1 MTVYLFG
8 EFCNGYTQYPDDES
22 SKVFQKLLSVVKAN
36 TQIVIRRDGNLMYY
50 AYIRKLSERQ
60 YCGMCI
66 VEAGRYYTNVNRL
79 FPVFEECIE
88 QMAYRGRIIHFDS
101 NGNLATQVNK
111 LYQQAQ
117 DVFFACSCLS
127 SSLRGI
133 VQLLQQLPPVNYSV
147 SPYSV
152 NYCSSDDKPDAIA
165 YSSYTFGTTV
175 VLKDKDYNTVQYNS
189 YRSVLGRLSACN
201 QSLTAEN
208 ARLQKEKRQIL
219 RQKKQI
225 KTVIFLALIVAFC
238 AWWIVGLC
246 GRIDSVRK
254 SLDYSDDMIS
264 ALKDSIMLKANSLL
278 NMQAKVDS
286 MYGEILCLNE
296 NIDAERARRERVDS
310 NFCSFKESVSSS
322 FPILVTN
329 IEIANIYKDGRIE
342 TGYGYSIESSRSM
355 FLCPKITYTGIRT
368 GEDITLYYKLYDEY
382 GELFRVNSAPEGY
395 SMGGKTY
402 VYSGSGNTYAF
413 LGIGVEDKGHWR
425 KGKYKCEIWYA
436 DKCLMSK
443 TFIIN

>member
-111 LYQQAQ
+111 LYMQSE
-117 DVFFACSCLS
+117 DVFLVRSGLS
-127 SSLRGI
+127 NSLRGI
-133 VQLLQQLPPVNYSV
+133 VQMVRQLPPVNYSV
-147 SPYSV
+147 SPASV

-189 YRSVLGRLSACN
+189 YRSVLGRLKK
-201 QSLTAEN
+201 EN
-208 ARLQKEKRQIL
+208 TLLKTRNKDLQEEIVSHRGQVFRVWIY
-219 RQKKQI
+219 RI
-225 KTVIFLALIVAFC
+225 VIIVLLV
-238 AWWIVGLC
+238 I
-246 GRIDSVRK
+246 I
-254 SLDYSDDMIS
+254 
-264 ALKDSIMLKANSLL
+264 SLL
-278 NMQAKVDS
+278 SYVVYDNPTLKIKIQ
-286 MYGEILCLNE
+286 
-296 NIDAERARRERVDS
+296 
-310 NFCSFKESVSSS
+310 
-322 FPILVTN
+322 
-329 IEIANIYKDGRIE
+329 
-342 TGYGYSIESSRSM
+342 SI
-355 FLCPKITYTGIRT
+355 
-368 GEDITLYYKLYDEY
+368 
-382 GELFRVNSAPEGY
+382 
-395 SMGGKTY
+395 
-402 VYSGSGNTYAF
+402 
-413 LGIGVEDKGHWR
+413 LGI
-425 KGKYKCEIWYA
+425 
-436 DKCLMSK
+436 
-443 TFIIN
+443 